1 MTIATRQWLFNAFK
15 VSVYT
20 LLVIN
25 IFLYL
30 RHGTLNEALDKFT
43 HARAVRNL
51 LGEPFFDAFAA
62 IKFAELEA
70 YQDVVTAWEREHL
83 LLKV

>member
-1 MTIATRQWLFNAFK
+1 M
-15 VSVYT
+15 
-20 LLVIN
+20 
-25 IFLYL
+25 
-30 RHGTLNEALDKFT
+30 NEALDKFS

-62 IKFAELEA
+62 IKHAELEA

>member
-1 MTIATRQWLFNAFK
+1 MTIATRQWLFTGFK

-30 RHGTLNEALDKFT
+30 RHGTLNEAMIISPTYWSLPP
-43 HARAVRNL
+43 RL
-51 LGEPFFDAFAA
+51 
-62 IKFAELEA
+62 
-70 YQDVVTAWEREHL
+70 
-83 LLKV
+83 